1 MPPIPAEQR
10 LPVPPLIRALVA
22 WQREATEGNRAAA
35 AEALGAL
42 ARSMDLAGISLA
54 ASCPPLNPIE
64 ISWGAPAGDPAE
76 LLDRSD
82 GQLIGRLS
90 WTGSTDA
97 RIVVE
102 AVAMALTSVR
112 AQERARLAEG
122 RLQALDAAVRGIAG
136 VLDLDAVLQ
145 VIVHR
150 VRELADAEY
159 AALGVLDATGAIEH
173 FVTSGISDELR
184 RRLGKPP
191 AGHGILGL
199 IIRENRSLRLP
210 DVATDE
216 RRYGFPPHHPE
227 MHSLLGVPVSVRGI
241 SVGNLYLTNKRGA
254 PEFSEEDQRLVEMFA
269 LHAGI
274 AIDNA
279 RLHAAQARLAVVDDR
294 ERIGRDLHDGI
305 IQSIYAITL
314 SLDDVPELVHE
325 DPDEA
330 AERVDAAI
338 DGLHRATAD
347 IRNFIFGLR
356 PLLLGDTDLVGGL
369 RTIAEEVRRN
379 TGLAL
384 SFEATA
390 APEVPSETMVELL
403 AIGREAL
410 SNVARHATGATS
422 TQVRLAADGD
432 ELVLEVRDDGA
443 GFDPEAKRGPQHQGL
458 RNMRSRAEGLGGT
471 LEVSSTIGAGTR
483 IVARVPS
490 SGARAG
496 GGERP

>member
-1 MPPIPAEQR
+1 
-10 LPVPPLIRALVA
+10 
-22 WQREATEGNRAAA
+22 
-35 AEALGAL
+35 
-42 ARSMDLAGISLA
+42 
-54 ASCPPLNPIE
+54 
-64 ISWGAPAGDPAE
+64 
-76 LLDRSD
+76 
-82 GQLIGRLS
+82 
-90 WTGSTDA
+90 
-97 RIVVE
+97 
-102 AVAMALTSVR
+102 
-112 AQERARLAEG
+112 
-122 RLQALDAAVRGIAG
+122 
-136 VLDLDAVLQ
+136 
-145 VIVHR
+145 
-150 VRELADAEY
+150 
-159 AALGVLDATGAIEH
+159 
-173 FVTSGISDELR
+173 
-184 RRLGKPP
+184 
-191 AGHGILGL
+191 
-199 IIRENRSLRLP
+199 
-210 DVATDE
+210 
-216 RRYGFPPHHPE
+216 
-227 MHSLLGVPVSVRGI
+227 VPVSVRGI

-422 TQVRLAADGD
+422 AQVRLAADGD

-471 LEVSSTIGAGTR
+471 LQVSSTIGAGTR